1 MRVKLSPVVF
11 CERHA
16 QYNKIVLF
24 KILPRLKVM
33 PMKWMLLLVLIY
45 GCAMPVKQEPDM
57 AINVQPY
64 GTAKFVPY
72 ADIDGIKQLK
82 AVYDFYFPRPDSIS
96 LVLSS
101 INSLMA
107 QTAEFGP
114 HEFDPLKIVVV
125 SHGPEL
131 VVFAKRNYA
140 KYKDIVDRAASLA
153 QQGVKFEICRGAA
166 ATLNF
171 QPEDFHGFATVVPS
185 GPYAL
190 TYWQLKGYALLP
202 GGFTD
207 PQRYTNQYNKDDI
220 GPKPVGDK
228 SSTKGKM
235 KLGEGVKFYGGA
247 PSVSE

>member
-1 MRVKLSPVVF
+1 
-11 CERHA
+11 
-16 QYNKIVLF
+16 
-24 KILPRLKVM
+24 
-33 PMKWMLLLVLIY
+33 
-45 GCAMPVKQEPDM
+45 MPVKQTTATAAQAE
-57 AINVQPY
+57 PY
-64 GTAKFVPY
+64 GTSKFVPY
-72 ADIDGIKQLK
+72 ADIDEVKQLK
-82 AVYDFYFPRPDSIS
+82 AVYDFYFPQPSSVS
-96 LVLSS
+96 LVLSA

-114 HEFDPLKIVVV
+114 HEFEPLKIVVV

-166 ATLNF
+166 ASLNF

-190 TYWQLKGYALLP
+190 TYWQMKGYGLLP

-207 PQRYTNQYNKDDI
+207 PQRYTNEYNKDDI
-220 GPKPVGDK
+220 PPKPFGEK
-228 SSTKGKM
+228 LPEYGKL
-235 KLGEGVKFYGGA
+235 KIRNGVSFYGGV